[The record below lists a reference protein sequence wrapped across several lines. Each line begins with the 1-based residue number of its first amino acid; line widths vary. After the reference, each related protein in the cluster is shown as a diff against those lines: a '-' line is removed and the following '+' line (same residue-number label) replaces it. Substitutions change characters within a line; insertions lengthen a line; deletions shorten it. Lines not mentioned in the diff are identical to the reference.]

1 MTREPRR
8 SKELRR
14 RARALGV
21 PSDLAQVL
29 LARVGASRG
38 PGDIATTS
46 YVRSPLKNGTQKVT
60 PRDP

>member
-1 MTREPRR
+1 M
-8 SKELRR
+8 